1 VVQLL
6 QRELKKVNSKER
18 LSILLVDDDQSVL
31 NISKQLLM
39 NLGNFEVDSSLSVD
53 EAIQKLDKQKYDAIV
68 SDYEMPKKTG
78 LDFLKELKLQ
88 KNESAFILFTG
99 KGNEEVAATALNF
112 GADGYYNKEGPVET
126 VYTELTHAI
135 RQLVKRKHTL
145 INLRESKHPFKKVH
159 NYEPSLIY
167 RYDLSEHENIY
178 EFNQEGAK
186 NGETH
191 VSLEERGHS
200 GSMPTIKCACGD
212 QILVIPDL
220 YAMNRA
226 IENHVTKHRRTG
238 LNDGKESD
246 GYVDV
251 KELLIKQ
258 LLKAISE
265 LGN

>member
-6 QRELKKVNSKER
+6 QRKLNKVKSTER
-18 LSILLVDDDQSVL
+18 QSILLVDDDQSVL
-31 NISKQLLM
+31 NISRQLLM
-39 NLGNFEVDSSLSVD
+39 KLGNFKVDSSLSVD
-53 EAIQKLDKQKYDAIV
+53 EAFKKLDRKHYDAII

-88 KNESAFILFTG
+88 KNEITFILFTG

-112 GADGYYNKEGPVET
+112 GAEGYYDKEGPVET
-126 VYTELTHAI
+126 VYIELAHAI
-135 RQLVKRKHTL
+135 RLLVDRKHALTS
-145 INLRESKHPFKKVH
+145 LRESKHHLGKVH
-159 NYEPSLIY
+159 DSEPSLIY

-178 EFNQEGAK
+178 EFNQGGAE
-186 NGETH
+186 NFETNA
-191 VSLEERGHS
+191 SLEERGRS
-200 GSMPTIKCACGD
+200 ASMPIIKCVCGD

-220 YAMNRA
+220 YAMNQA

-238 LNDGKESD
+238 LSKGKNSD
-246 GYVDV
+246 GYVNV
-251 KELLIKQ
+251 KEFLIKK